1 MDRKVLRPPPGRSDD
16 VKSADREIPNENRQ
30 LARGVLSTIDAI
42 AVSVTLIAPGMT
54 MLLNLPGVAAVA
66 GGSTPLAF
74 LIGGI
79 ACLALAFVVVGF
91 TRRMAS
97 AGYAYTYVS
106 RTLGKSAG
114 FVAGWLY
121 GFCLL
126 CAVPMAMAAVA
137 FLLCDLLRI
146 PIHWWFPV
154 FVAGMVL
161 LAVLSI
167 ARIHIATR
175 IQLVVGLATVIV
187 ILIVNVVVTA
197 KGGAHGNTL
206 QPFTFGHT
214 QRGGFSGVFYGIILA
229 VSSYIGFETAADFG
243 EETATPRR
251 AIPAAVVASVLFAIV
266 FYLWTAYSLT
276 IGFGVSGEGTFGAD
290 PFALK
295 TIADSYVGGVFGT
308 LVEVAALLSA
318 FFVCVGC
325 LTAGTRT
332 VHAMSRE
339 GALPGWLG
347 VIHSRSKTPVNA
359 TLTLAAFATVLAAAV
374 GFGLGSD
381 NLGGQPTTV
390 YYFFATLGTL
400 SVVLV
405 YIGLCVG
412 GAIFFRRTHPR
423 YNLFFHAVV
432 PAVGVVIF
440 CAALYG
446 SVYPS
451 PVYPLNLTPYLA
463 HIWLMA
469 GIIVVAVLRNR
480 RPATVRRIGSIVGE
494 EGPDPAPE
502 RVPWWLTR

>member
-1 MDRKVLRPPPGRSDD
+1 MVLGSLSGQDD
-16 VKSADREIPNENRQ
+16 DGTESADREIPDGDRR
-30 LARGVLSTIDAI
+30 LARGVLSTIDVI

-91 TRRMAS
+91 TRRMAT

-121 GFCLL
+121 GFCML
-126 CAVPMAMAAVA
+126 CAMPMAMAAAA
-137 FLLCDLLRI
+137 FLLTDLLHI
-146 PIHWWFPV
+146 STHWWFPL
-154 FVAGMVL
+154 FAAGMAL
-161 LAVLSI
+161 LVALSI
-167 ARIHIATR
+167 ARIRIAVR
-175 IQLVVGLATVIV
+175 LQLIVGLAIV
-187 ILIVNVVVTA
+187 ILIVIVNVAVTL

-206 QPFTFGHT
+206 QPFTFAHT

-229 VSSYIGFETAADFG
+229 VSSFIGFETAADFG
-243 EETATPRR
+243 EETAMPRR
-251 AIPAAVVASVLFAIV
+251 AIPTAVIVSVGFAIV
-266 FYLWTAYSLT
+266 LYLWTSYSLT
-276 IGFGVSGEGTFGAD
+276 IGFGVSAGGVFGAD

-308 LVEVAALLSA
+308 LVEIGGLLSA
-318 FFVCVGC
+318 FFLCVGSMS
-325 LTAGTRT
+325 AGTRT

-339 GALPGWLG
+339 GALPDWLG
-347 VIHSRSKTPVNA
+347 RIHTRSRTPVNA
-359 TLTLAAFATVLAAAV
+359 SATLAVIATILAAAV
-374 GFGLGSD
+374 GFGLGSN

-400 SVVLV
+400 CIVMVF
-405 YIGLCVG
+405 IGLCIG
-412 GAIFFRRTHPR
+412 SAIFFRRTRPR
-423 YNLFFHAVV
+423 YNLLLHGLV
-432 PAVGVVIF
+432 PAVGVAIF

-446 SVYPS
+446 SVIPS

-463 HIWLMA
+463 HIWLMI

-494 EGPDPAPE
+494 EGPDLP
-502 RVPWWLTR
+502 RKGVPWWLTR

>member
-1 MDRKVLRPPPGRSDD
+1 MSTKVRGGNIRMEGGFEISP
-16 VKSADREIPNENRQ
+16 ADTN
-30 LARGVLSTIDAI
+30 LARGVLSTRDAI
-42 AVSVTLIAPGMT
+42 TVSVTVLAPGMT
-54 MLLNLPGVAAVA
+54 MLLNVPGVAAVA

-121 GFCLL
+121 GFCML
-126 CAVPMAMAAVA
+126 CAVPMTMAAVA
-137 FLLCDLLRI
+137 FLLCDLLHV
-146 PIHWWFPV
+146 PMHWWFPI

-161 LAVLSI
+161 LVVLSV
-167 ARIHIATR
+167 ARIQITTR
-175 IQLVVGLATVIV
+175 VQLIVGLATVTV
-187 ILIVNVVVTA
+187 LLIVNVAVTV

-206 QPFTFGHT
+206 QPFTFSHT
-214 QRGGFSGVFYGIILA
+214 ERGGFSGVFYGVILG

-251 AIPAAVVASVLFAIV
+251 AVPRAVIASVLIAIV
-266 FYLWTAYSLT
+266 LYLWTTYSLT
-276 IGFGVSGEGTFGAD
+276 IGFGVSEVGTFGAD

-295 TIADSYVGGVFGT
+295 TIADSYLSSTFGT
-308 LVEVAALLSA
+308 LVEVGALLSA
-318 FFVCVGC
+318 FFICVGC
-325 LTAGTRT
+325 VTAGTRT
-332 VHAMSRE
+332 IYAMSRE
-339 GALPGWLG
+339 GALPQWLG
-347 VIHSRSKTPVNA
+347 VINSRSKTPVNA
-359 TLTLAAFATVLAAAV
+359 TVTSAVLATVLAAAV
-374 GFGLGSD
+374 GFGFDSD
-381 NLGGQPTTV
+381 DLGGQPITV

-400 SVVLV
+400 AIVIV

-412 GAIFFRRTHPR
+412 GAVFFRKTHPR
-423 YNLFFHAVV
+423 YNPLVHAGV

-440 CAALYG
+440 CGALYG
-446 SVYPS
+446 SVYPA
-451 PVYPLNLTPYLA
+451 PVYPLNLTPYIA
-463 HIWLMA
+463 HTWLMA

-494 EGPDPAPE
+494 EGDLAPV
-502 RVPWWLTR
+502 RVPWWLNR